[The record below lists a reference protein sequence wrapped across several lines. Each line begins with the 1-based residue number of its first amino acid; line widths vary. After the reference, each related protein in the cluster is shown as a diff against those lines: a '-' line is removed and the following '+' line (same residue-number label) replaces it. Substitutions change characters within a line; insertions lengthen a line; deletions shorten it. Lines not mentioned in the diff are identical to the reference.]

1 MGSYSYLGQENLEA
15 LGAFL
20 AAPRV
25 VVRKTEFADRES
37 DRAKIPEGA
46 ASRPLSLRCQ

>member
-20 AAPRV
+20 AASKGPD
-25 VVRKTEFADRES
+25 EDS
-37 DRAKIPEGA
+37 
-46 ASRPLSLRCQ
+46 